1 MQSLILQE
9 IQAVRMDLL
18 ANQIRKRTHTQK
30 KKVYAFPY
38 LWCMHTFL
46 AVLASAKH
54 AYSSFF

>member
-9 IQAVRMDLL
+9 IEAVRMDLL
-18 ANQIRKRTHTQK
+18 ATQIRKRTQNQK

-38 LWCMHTFL
+38 MHTFL

-54 AYSSFF
+54 A